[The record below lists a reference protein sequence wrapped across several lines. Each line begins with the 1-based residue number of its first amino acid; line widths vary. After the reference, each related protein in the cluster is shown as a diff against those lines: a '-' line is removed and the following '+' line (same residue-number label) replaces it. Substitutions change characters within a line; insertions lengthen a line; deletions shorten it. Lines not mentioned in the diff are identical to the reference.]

1 MDPRVKPAGD
11 GLGWR
16 APVGATI
23 ALIVLAG
30 ALTAGCSDIYFDRRE
45 TVALGADDHIASNS
59 VEQMVDPWP
68 RHVGNKN
75 IAFNGERMQAAAE
88 RYRRHEVV
96 QPMPLTTNTYTQ
108 QQPPPPLTTEHV
120 PNMERAPATAAA
132 APVAG
137 PKP

>member
-1 MDPRVKPAGD
+1 MSSPSRTRPVRRSAPAITG
-11 GLGWR
+11 
-16 APVGATI
+16 
-23 ALIVLAG
+23 LIVLALSG
-30 ALTAGCSDIYFDRRE
+30 LGTMLAGCSDIYFDRRE
-45 TVALGADDHIASNS
+45 TIALGADDHIASND

-75 IAFNGERMQAAAE
+75 IAFNGERIQAGVE

-96 QPMPLTTNTYTQ
+96 QPMPLTTNTYTA

-120 PNMERAPATAAA
+120 PNMQPAAATAAA

-137 PKP
+137 AKP